1 MFDHL
6 LHQFSNSGLSL
17 RQVFAWVG
25 LLAVAYLVWQSWRG
39 GHDFQII
46 LRRGNVRIVGRFP
59 ASKQS
64 EVTHF
69 LLHDMA
75 LQKNLCI
82 RGDWGP
88 MRVVKIHVAGRIN
101 DGQRQ
106 CIRNFLKMSL
116 GG

>member
-1 MFDHL
+1 MFAHL
-6 LHQFSNSGLSL
+6 LQQFSHSGLSL
-17 RQVFAWVG
+17 SQVFAWVG

-46 LRRGNVRIVGRFP
+46 VRRGNVRVVGRFP

-75 LQKNLCI
+75 LQTNIDI
-82 RGDWGP
+82 RGNWGP
-88 MRVVKIHVAGRIN
+88 MHVVKIRVAGRIN

-106 CIRNFLKMSL
+106 CIRNFLKMLL